1 MRNDG
6 VDLDVRDICV
16 LIGDTGLGICDICT
30 VGDICLHGCVCI
42 KADFDLVVVFLYF
55 APFDSQQIVFYS
67 QHPTGWTL
75 DHSCFIL
82 IHTRK
87 Y

>member
-42 KADFDLVVVFLYF
+42 EADV
-55 APFDSQQIVFYS
+55 
-67 QHPTGWTL
+67 
-75 DHSCFIL
+75 
-82 IHTRK
+82 
-87 Y
+87 